1 MMPAAMP
8 APAPPEPARAWKA
21 VLSRNAASDGLF
33 VFGVSTT
40 GVYCRPSCPARRP
53 RRENVSFFAGPA
65 EAEAAGF
72 RPCLRCR
79 PASAEPAAAVRA
91 VQRALAFL
99 ESHAGENVPLP
110 ALARAAGLSPFHL
123 QRTFRKLVGV
133 TPKRYADSQRAD
145 RLRALLRSGSSV
157 AEASFEAGYGSSSRA
172 YTHASRHLGTTPA
185 RYRRGGGGLH
195 VRYTTLETPIGR
207 LLVGATD
214 RGVCSVM
221 LGDGDR
227 ALEANLRREYPE
239 ALIERAPEA
248 LAGWASL
255 IAGSLSG
262 TVDLSGIPLDLR
274 ATTFQRR
281 IFEALRAIPRGE
293 TRSYAEL
300 AASVGR
306 PTAIRAAASACAR
319 NPVALVVPCHRIVRS
334 DGGVG
339 GYRWGVD
346 RKREIL
352 SAEGAVIPR

>member
-1 MMPAAMP
+1 
-8 APAPPEPARAWKA
+8 
-21 VLSRNAASDGLF
+21 
-33 VFGVSTT
+33 
-40 GVYCRPSCPARRP
+40 
-53 RRENVSFFAGPA
+53 
-65 EAEAAGF
+65 
-72 RPCLRCR
+72 
-79 PASAEPAAAVRA
+79 
-91 VQRALAFL
+91 
-99 ESHAGENVPLP
+99 
-110 ALARAAGLSPFHL
+110 
-123 QRTFRKLVGV
+123 
-133 TPKRYADSQRAD
+133 
-145 RLRALLRSGSSV
+145 
-157 AEASFEAGYGSSSRA
+157 
-172 YTHASRHLGTTPA
+172 
-185 RYRRGGGGLH
+185 
-195 VRYTTLETPIGR
+195 
-207 LLVGATD
+207 
-214 RGVCSVM
+214 M

-248 LAGWASL
+248 LTDWASL
-255 IAGSLSG
+255 IADSLSG